1 MMINQKTNYPDY
13 SRSLLFKLHCYD
25 DERNKKKYSPRLNS
39 LIYVKINF
47 NENGLS
53 IHLVRQMRTRSR
65 GNNQF
70 LHHIDS

>member
-1 MMINQKTNYPDY
+1 MINQKTNYPNY
-13 SRSLLFKLHCYD
+13 SRSLLFELHCYD
-25 DERNKKKYSPRLNS
+25 DERTTNYSPGLKS
-39 LIYVKINF
+39 LIYIKINF

-53 IHLVRQMRTRSR
+53 IHRVRQTGTRSM